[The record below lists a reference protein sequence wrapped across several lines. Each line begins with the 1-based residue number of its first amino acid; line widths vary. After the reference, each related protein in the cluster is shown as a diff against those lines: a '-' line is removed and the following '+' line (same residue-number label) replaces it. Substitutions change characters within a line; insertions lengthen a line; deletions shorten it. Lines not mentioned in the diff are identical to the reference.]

1 MSVATRRALYGK
13 MAGDSA
19 LTTMLGTPATGYT
32 QSIYHQDAPKGA
44 GFPFIAFNL
53 QAGSFTHAMQGG
65 ASIYEDD
72 LWLIKGVDR
81 APSADIVD
89 GIASRLEALLSDGLL
104 TISGRT
110 QMWLRPQQPI
120 EYSEVTDGE
129 MYRHSGRLFRL
140 VHQAT

>member
-1 MSVATRRALYGK
+1 MSQAIRRSLYGK
-13 MAGDSA
+13 MAGDA
-19 LTTMLGTPATGYT
+19 TLTAMLGTPATGYT
-32 QSIYHQDAPKGA
+32 QSIYHQEAPKNA

-53 QAGSFTHAMQGG
+53 QAGVYAHAMQGG
-65 ASIYEDD
+65 ANAFEDD

-81 APSADIVD
+81 SPSADIVD

-110 QMWLRPQQPI
+110 QMWLRPQQPV
-120 EYSEVTDGE
+120 EYSEVLDGE